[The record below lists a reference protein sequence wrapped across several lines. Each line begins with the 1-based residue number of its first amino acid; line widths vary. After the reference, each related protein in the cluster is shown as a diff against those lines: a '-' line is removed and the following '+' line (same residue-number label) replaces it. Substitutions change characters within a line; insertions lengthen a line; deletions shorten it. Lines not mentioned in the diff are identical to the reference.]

1 MNDLKLE
8 KKPVSVL
15 RRKIME
21 FQHSSPHVMRLMT
34 LLVSMVNYGPVD
46 RVDMQEVMAVVV
58 DVQHNGEK
66 CYLQINL

>member
-1 MNDLKLE
+1 MNDQKFE

-21 FQHSSPHVMRLMT
+21 FQHSSPQVMRLIA
-34 LLVSMVNYGPVD
+34 LIVSMVSFSPVD

-66 CYLQINL
+66 YYLQINL